1 MASVTSYTGMTGL
14 VLGFLEGTTSGSYA
28 IGDLVKTDTD
38 GRIVIAT
45 GGKILGIARR
55 GYTGVAGSAV
65 EVELIDPNE
74 IYVIRYKAAATNQN
88 LVGVECDLVY
98 GVGAHTVDSAVVTY
112 DEVEIVGLHPGDP
125 VTTSGGRLLVRFKT
139 GLNLLAR

>member
-1 MASVTSYTGMTGL
+1 MASVTSYTGRTGL
-14 VLGFLEGTTSGSYA
+14 VLGFQEGATSGSYA
-28 IGDLVKTDTD
+28 IGDLVKTDSN
-38 GRIVIAT
+38 GQVVIAT

-55 GYTGVAGSAV
+55 GYTGTQASTV

-74 IYVIRYKAAATNQN
+74 IYVIQYKASATNQN

-98 GVGAHTVDSAVVTY
+98 TVGAHTVDSAATTY
-112 DEVEIVGLHPGDP
+112 DEVEIVGLHPGDA
-125 VTTSGGRLLVRFKT
+125 VATSGGRLLVRFKP

>member
-1 MASVTSYTGMTGL
+1 MASVISYTGMTGN
-14 VLGFLEGTTSGSYA
+14 VLGYLEGTTSGSYA

-55 GYTGVAGSAV
+55 GYTGVAGTAV

-74 IYVIRYKAAATNQN
+74 IYVIQYKASATNQN

-98 GVGAHTVDSAVVTY
+98 TVGAHTVDSAATSF
-112 DEVEIVGLHPGDP
+112 DEVEIVGLHPGDA
-125 VTTSGGRLLVRFKT
+125 VTTSGGRLLVRFKP